1 MFILKRYFKFYKNNG
16 LLKSLVKIISTPV
29 RLVNKMNYQKTKKDI
44 FNESS
49 TKKRFDLIYEKNF
62 WSSKESVSGLG
73 SQLDN
78 TINIK
83 DGIRDIIKKYDIKK
97 ILDAPCGDFNWI
109 KDVLSEDL
117 TYTGVDIVKKLI
129 QKNKNLN
136 SHKNI
141 DFLTLDITKDKL
153 PDSDL
158 MICRDCLI
166 HLSFESINSVSYT
179 HLTLPTKA

>member
-16 LLKSLVKIISTPV
+16 LLKTLVKIISTPF
-29 RLVNKMNYQKTKKDI
+29 RLVNKTNYQKTKKDI
-44 FNESS
+44 FNENS

-117 TYTGVDIVKKLI
+117 TYTGVDIFEKLI
-129 QKNKNLN
+129 QKNKDLY

-141 DFLTLDITKDKL
+141 DFLTLDITKDML

-166 HLSFESINSVSYT
+166 PVSYT
-179 HLTLPTKA
+179 HLTLPTKVRV